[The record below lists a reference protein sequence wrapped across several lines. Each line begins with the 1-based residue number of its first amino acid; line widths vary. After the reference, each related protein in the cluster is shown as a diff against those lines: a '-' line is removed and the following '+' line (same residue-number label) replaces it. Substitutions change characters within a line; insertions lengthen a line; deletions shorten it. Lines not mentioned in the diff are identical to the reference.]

1 MSYQQRAP
9 PHPVR
14 WLASSLVRWLAGARM
29 ALRSTGVL
37 ALVNSTALPDRGR
50 VNAKG
55 KERGSSLRR
64 IKAGRLTECGFQS
77 AGFLRLES
85 NGEDYQPDFTDSGE
99 CSLVVG
105 GGQHPHR
112 NNYIQLRGRN
122 SREMSQEIVRSLSRA
137 AFARAGANLRGR

>member
-14 WLASSLVRWLAGARM
+14 PTGWSAGWLAGSLVRWLAGARM

-77 AGFLRLES
+77 VGFLRLES

-99 CSLVVG
+99 S
-105 GGQHPHR
+105 
-112 NNYIQLRGRN
+112 
-122 SREMSQEIVRSLSRA
+122 SA
-137 AFARAGANLRGR
+137 AT